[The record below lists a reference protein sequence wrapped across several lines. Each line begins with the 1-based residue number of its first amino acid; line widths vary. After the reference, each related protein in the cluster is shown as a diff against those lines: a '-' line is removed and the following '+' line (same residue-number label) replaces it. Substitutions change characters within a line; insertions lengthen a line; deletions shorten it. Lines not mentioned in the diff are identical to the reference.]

1 MMKKPR
7 PSRLGLAATA
17 LVAAL
22 TLSSTAN
29 FASAI
34 NDYGG
39 LRGNAIAN
47 SNGSTDIWG
56 GEPGTDGNHFNH
68 QKQRNLKKKNIQ
80 STPSLTEEEET
91 LVEQLD
97 EEWKKEEE
105 WEEGKREEEVEE
117 RDESLV
123 EQLEEELSEVE
134 WEQWEGN
141 KGEDSLIEVEQLEE
155 DWKEV
160 EWEEEGDESL
170 VEAEQLEEDWNK
182 EEEWDEDEDEEEGED
197 SSVEQLGEELELEE
211 VGEVGEVEEEEKVA
225 EWEQLGEAL
234 EEVKQDEMAMAA
246 QLNSVNYYCGC
257 TSCTQD
263 VLSQI
268 AGGYSCAARIN
279 WVIRNK
285 GMSSLSACKLVADE
299 FPSICG
305 RCHADRCGS
314 VPTPTPGPG
323 VRAGVMSARDIS
335 WLKEH
340 NDRRSL

>member
-1 MMKKPR
+1 MEE
-7 PSRLGLAATA
+7 L
-17 LVAAL
+17 
-22 TLSSTAN
+22 
-29 FASAI
+29 
-34 NDYGG
+34 
-39 LRGNAIAN
+39 
-47 SNGSTDIWG
+47 
-56 GEPGTDGNHFNH
+56 
-68 QKQRNLKKKNIQ
+68 
-80 STPSLTEEEET
+80 EEEEKK
-91 LVEQLD
+91 VEL
-97 EEWKKEEE
+97 E
-105 WEEGKREEEVEE
+105 WEEGGEPMF
-117 RDESLV
+117 

-170 VEAEQLEEDWNK
+170 VEAEQLDEDWNK

-197 SSVEQLGEELELEE
+197 SSVEQLGEELE
-211 VGEVGEVEEEEKVA
+211 EVGEVEEEEKVA

-234 EEVKQDEMAMAA
+234 EEEKQDEMAMAA